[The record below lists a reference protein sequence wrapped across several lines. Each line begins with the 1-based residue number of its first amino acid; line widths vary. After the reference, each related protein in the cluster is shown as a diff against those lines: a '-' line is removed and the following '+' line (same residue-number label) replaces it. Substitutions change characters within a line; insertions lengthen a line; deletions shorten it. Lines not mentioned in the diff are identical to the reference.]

1 MCKRLADILFPLNI
15 LGNKVRCITYP
26 TPFTPESYQT
36 DSSLDLA
43 IEFEGKRFELRYT
56 KYSVYIHTRT
66 TQPITII
73 SDGDFTETITV
84 ASGRR
89 GRFDRPIEQEVYIK
103 CVGAKKLIINGEQ
116 II

>member
-26 TPFTPESYQT
+26 TPFQPTST
-36 DSSLDLA
+36 ISSLDLA
-43 IEFEGKRFELRYT
+43 IEFEGKRFELKYT
-56 KYSVYIHTRT
+56 KYSVYVHTRT
-66 TQPITII
+66 TQPIVII
-73 SDGDFTETITV
+73 KDGDFTETITV
-84 ASGRR
+84 ASGRM
-89 GRFDRPIEQEVYIK
+89 GSFDRPIEQKVYIK

>member
-26 TPFTPESYQT
+26 TPFAPTST
-36 DSSLDLA
+36 ISSLDLA
-43 IEFEGKRFELRYT
+43 IEFEGKRLELRYMKYWVNVLSRGTEPFT
-56 KYSVYIHTRT
+56 KIW
-66 TQPITII
+66 
-73 SDGDFTETITV
+73 DGDFTETITV

-89 GRFDRPIEQEVYIK
+89 GRFDRPIEQKVYIK

>member
-1 MCKRLADILFPLNI
+1 MCKRLKDILFPLNI

-26 TPFTPESYQT
+26 TPFQPTST
-36 DSSLDLA
+36 VSSLDLA
-43 IEFEGKRFELRYT
+43 IEFEGKRFELRYLKYWVNVLSRGTEPFT
-56 KYSVYIHTRT
+56 KIW
-66 TQPITII
+66 
-73 SDGDFTETITV
+73 DGDFAETVTV

-89 GRFDRPIEQEVYIK
+89 GSFNRPIKQKVYIK